1 MWFDVLKNTK
11 TISQTSGSFDFDEEE
26 IPEETDNNC
35 LMDLRKIIE
44 RAKNMQLVAGV
55 LSKRFEIKLI
65 LSATDN
71 PLKGISNEAACFLLD
86 KIKQLDFSIHKDG
99 ISLLTGGSSDN
110 FGDYH
115 IYAGINKTYPHL
127 RGQFGP
133 HSEEN
138 HISSIFFIEDKKG
151 QKLFSL
157 QINWLFTKEIEEKGG
172 RSKNYSIYEKAY
184 SDICKR
190 ILGV

>member
-115 IYAGINKTYPHL
+115 II
-127 RGQFGP
+127 
-133 HSEEN
+133 
-138 HISSIFFIEDKKG
+138 
-151 QKLFSL
+151 
-157 QINWLFTKEIEEKGG
+157 
-172 RSKNYSIYEKAY
+172 
-184 SDICKR
+184 
-190 ILGV
+190 